1 VLKIGLEANAT
12 KVATNGSGKL
22 QTNLQTAIKS
32 IDPGEM
38 GKEMIA

>member
-1 VLKIGLEANAT
+1 MPT
-12 KVATNGSGKL
+12 KQRPTGTEKL
-22 QTNLQTAIKS
+22 QTDSQTALKS